1 MHLRLLP
8 EKGKYKFRGVK
19 MEMLCISPIRIAH
32 GKKERMRTSTDFCV
46 NFIQRDETSQE

>member
-1 MHLRLLP
+1 MAKAIIDTLSKYP
-8 EKGKYKFRGVK
+8 KGKKLCTVI
-19 MEMLCISPIRIAH
+19 CISPIRIAH